1 MVKQYKRL
9 FVKQL
14 YGNINARTGSLLQS
28 YLHDIAIDFVGERIG
43 EADDVEGI
51 RETVVAN
58 ASREADVF
66 QFVRLELYRDS
77 VESFHGLGYLGQR
90 SRAEVEDIP
99 APEID
104 LPAILDFRF
113 GKHQLRFVKRCLL
126 ARSKQ
131 YR

>member
-58 ASREADVF
+58 ASREGDVF
-66 QFVRLELYRDS
+66 QFDHKSPPFSSTKTAAAITAMNTQRTP
-77 VESFHGLGYLGQR
+77 SFQ
-90 SRAEVEDIP
+90 I
-99 APEID
+99 
-104 LPAILDFRF
+104 
-113 GKHQLRFVKRCLL
+113 K
-126 ARSKQ
+126 
-131 YR
+131 